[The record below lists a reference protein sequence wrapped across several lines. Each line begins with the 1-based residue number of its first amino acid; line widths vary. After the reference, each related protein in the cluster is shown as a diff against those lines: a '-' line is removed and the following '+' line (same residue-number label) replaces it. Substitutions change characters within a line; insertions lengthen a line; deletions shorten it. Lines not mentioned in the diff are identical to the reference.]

1 MKHIY
6 NADEFSTKMMIDH
19 LLKTI
24 STFYTVCTYSE
35 WGIMG
40 LPSSAAGIHADFV
53 SATEPFIPPSASI
66 VETQDG
72 YDVIENST
80 LLKRGDILLI
90 WFCGRQQHAY
100 WAGDA
105 LITDDG
111 EAIEGEAL
119 DDVRFVGVVTHTISP
134 VWVDDNPVM

>member
-1 MKHIY
+1 MPRT
-6 NADEFSTKMMIDH
+6 ADIPAAFVAEPES
-19 LLKTI
+19 
-24 STFYTVCTYSE
+24 S
-35 WGIMG
+35 
-40 LPSSAAGIHADFV
+40 LPASAK
-53 SATEPFIPPSASI
+53 I

-72 YDVIENST
+72 YDVVDNAT
-80 LLKRGDILLI
+80 LFKRGDTLLI

-119 DDVRFVGVVTHTISP
+119 DHVRLVGVVTHTISP
-134 VWVDDNPVM
+134 VWVDNNPVM

>member
-1 MKHIY
+1 MSHTANI
-6 NADEFSTKMMIDH
+6 NASF
-19 LLKTI
+19 
-24 STFYTVCTYSE
+24 V
-35 WGIMG
+35 
-40 LPSSAAGIHADFV
+40 AVADLFL
-53 SATEPFIPPSASI
+53 TPSANI

-72 YDVIENST
+72 YDVIELSS
-80 LLKRGDILLI
+80 LFKRGDTLLI
-90 WFCGRQQHAY
+90 WFYGRQQHAY

>member
-1 MKHIY
+1 MSRTTDMH
-6 NADEFSTKMMIDH
+6 
-19 LLKTI
+19 
-24 STFYTVCTYSE
+24 
-35 WGIMG
+35 
-40 LPSSAAGIHADFV
+40 AAFV
-53 SATEPFIPPSASI
+53 AAQESFIPPSSCI
-66 VETQDG
+66 VETQEG
-72 YDVIENST
+72 FDVIDSSS
-80 LLKRGDILLI
+80 LCKRGDTLLI

-119 DDVRFVGVVTHTISP
+119 DDVRLVGVVTHTISP

>member
-1 MKHIY
+1 MPRT
-6 NADEFSTKMMIDH
+6 ADMRTA
-19 LLKTI
+19 L
-24 STFYTVCTYSE
+24 V
-35 WGIMG
+35 
-40 LPSSAAGIHADFV
+40 AVA
-53 SATEPFIPPSASI
+53 EPLTPPSASI
-66 VETQDG
+66 IETPQG
-72 YDVIENST
+72 YDVIDNASAFN
-80 LLKRGDILLI
+80 RGDTLLI

-119 DDVRFVGVVTHTISP
+119 DDVRLVGIVTHTISP

>member
-1 MKHIY
+1 MSHITDTP
-6 NADEFSTKMMIDH
+6 NEFV
-19 LLKTI
+19 
-24 STFYTVCTYSE
+24 TV
-35 WGIMG
+35 
-40 LPSSAAGIHADFV
+40 
-53 SATEPFIPPSASI
+53 TESCISASAKI
-66 VETQDG
+66 VETQEG
-72 YDVIENST
+72 FDVIESSS
-80 LLKRGDILLI
+80 LGKRGDTLLI

-119 DDVRFVGVVTHTISP
+119 DDVRLVGVVTHTISP

>member
-1 MKHIY
+1 M
-6 NADEFSTKMMIDH
+6 EF
-19 LLKTI
+19 
-24 STFYTVCTYSE
+24 
-35 WGIMG
+35 
-40 LPSSAAGIHADFV
+40 PSPAAGMQADFTAV
-53 SATEPFIPPSASI
+53 IEQFLPPSASI
-66 VETQDG
+66 IETQEG
-72 YDVIENST
+72 YDVIEKASAF
-80 LLKRGDILLI
+80 KRGDTLLI

-119 DDVRFVGVVTHTISP
+119 DDVRLVGVVTHTISP

>member
-1 MKHIY
+1 MSRTTDI
-6 NADEFSTKMMIDH
+6 N
-19 LLKTI
+19 
-24 STFYTVCTYSE
+24 
-35 WGIMG
+35 
-40 LPSSAAGIHADFV
+40 SAFEAV
-53 SATEPFIPPSASI
+53 TEPFLPPSASI
-66 VETQDG
+66 VETQEG
-72 YDVIENST
+72 FDVIESAS
-80 LLKRGDILLI
+80 LGKRGDTLLI

-119 DDVRFVGVVTHTISP
+119 DDVRLVGVVTHTISP

>member
-1 MKHIY
+1 MPRT
-6 NADEFSTKMMIDH
+6 AD
-19 LLKTI
+19 
-24 STFYTVCTYSE
+24 
-35 WGIMG
+35 
-40 LPSSAAGIHADFV
+40 IHAAFIA
-53 SATEPFIPPSASI
+53 ATEPLLPDSARI
-66 VETQDG
+66 VETQEG

-80 LLKRGDILLI
+80 LFKRGDTLLI

-119 DDVRFVGVVTHTISP
+119 DDVRLVGVVTHTIHP
-134 VWVDDNPVM
+134 VYSDENPFI